1 MQLTQNSRIYALIV
15 SACAIFSLLSITFGL
30 FPYLG
35 LSISFITFAL
45 LAYYLKKD
53 KTPLSK
59 AFFAITLILSIA
71 LSIRSEISVTMLNIL
86 AIFYFGSLFVLT
98 KKDGPGS
105 IFSIILA
112 PLVLFLQS
120 AFLRSEYHLE
130 FKEPIAYKKKRENIF
145 NTIAVS
151 FITLV
156 VLAVILPLLASANPY
171 FEKLLLR
178 IAEVV
183 GLSNIKISEVVFKW
197 IVRIVFFIGTAF
209 LIPRVAT
216 FMGKKESFKI
226 SHQMGINL
234 LIPKTAVFVVLSVF
248 FVTQLKLYFS
258 SKETLNALGYTY
270 SNYANEVF
278 TQLSAVA
285 VIVLALLYADK
296 EKKKYNQKIALAL
309 LVEGIFLAFMAY
321 KSVYEYSS
329 AWGFT
334 YKRLYGFAV
343 ATWILGIFTIY
354 LYAFLKNMEK
364 KFFLAK
370 SAVYTGII
378 LILINIANFD
388 YLIYHYRRATTGSGV
403 DLQYLSRL
411 SPDSLSYKSQLN
423 AIVKTTGP
431 VTESEKIEAESNGL
445 WILLYKID
453 YLQKKYKNPDIRGFN
468 LLEYSQYKDIKDID
482 SKTIRERFTPTNTV
496 Q

>member
-1 MQLTQNSRIYALIV
+1 
-15 SACAIFSLLSITFGL
+15 
-30 FPYLG
+30 
-35 LSISFITFAL
+35 
-45 LAYYLKKD
+45 
-53 KTPLSK
+53 
-59 AFFAITLILSIA
+59 
-71 LSIRSEISVTMLNIL
+71 
-86 AIFYFGSLFVLT
+86 
-98 KKDGPGS
+98 
-105 IFSIILA
+105 
-112 PLVLFLQS
+112 
-120 AFLRSEYHLE
+120 
-130 FKEPIAYKKKRENIF
+130 
-145 NTIAVS
+145 
-151 FITLV
+151 
-156 VLAVILPLLASANPY
+156 
-171 FEKLLLR
+171 
-178 IAEVV
+178 
-183 GLSNIKISEVVFKW
+183 
-197 IVRIVFFIGTAF
+197 
-209 LIPRVAT
+209 
-216 FMGKKESFKI
+216 
-226 SHQMGINL
+226 MGINL

-378 LILINIANFD
+378 LIL
-388 YLIYHYRRATTGSGV
+388 
-403 DLQYLSRL
+403 
-411 SPDSLSYKSQLN
+411 
-423 AIVKTTGP
+423 
-431 VTESEKIEAESNGL
+431 
-445 WILLYKID
+445 
-453 YLQKKYKNPDIRGFN
+453 
-468 LLEYSQYKDIKDID
+468 
-482 SKTIRERFTPTNTV
+482 
-496 Q
+496 